1 MLKKIFSGVQPSG
14 NLHLGNFL
22 GAIKNFV
29 SLQNQENTD
38 CVYCIVDL
46 HAITT
51 KQDPKA
57 LKENIR
63 ETLATFIASGIDPK
77 KALYLISLAV
87 SAHSEGAW
95 ILSCIA
101 RMGWLNRMTQFK
113 EKAGKDKEKAS
124 VGLYSYPIL
133 MASDILLY
141 DSTHVPVGDDQ
152 KQHLELCRDIAQKFN
167 LDFNVPDFLKVPEPI
182 IQKYFSRIMSLK
194 DGTKKM
200 SKSDPSD
207 LSRVNLTDDKDVIK
221 NKIKKAKTDSLPIS
235 EKDIEKRFE
244 AKNLLEIYSSLSEKK
259 IEDTI
264 NQFDGRNFSEFKEKL
279 SDIMVEKISPISL
292 EINKLLNDKKY
303 LDKILIE
310 GIEKADKIA
319 NKKILEMKKLLDF
332 KMFVQT
338 QTTPNPNSLKF
349 IPGKAVSNKG
359 PIEIT
364 DKKNINNELVKNIL
378 SINGVTGIF
387 LGEDFL
393 SVNKKSEIEWQDLKH
408 IIISYINEFYSSGN
422 ELVIDDKS
430 EKNVSEFKEIE
441 KKIIKILET
450 KIRPAVARDGGDI
463 KFNKFENGIVEVKL
477 QGSCSGCPSSVITL
491 KNGVQNLLTHYIP
504 EVKEVIA
511 I

>member
-77 KALYLISLAV
+77 KSIIFNQSAV

-235 EKDIEKRFE
+235 KKDIEKRFE
-244 AKNLLEIYSSLSEKK
+244 AKNLLEIYSSLAEKK

-264 NQFDGRNFSEFKEKL
+264 SQFDGRNFSEFKEKL

-319 NKKILEMKKLLDF
+319 NKKILEMKK
-332 KMFVQT
+332 
-338 QTTPNPNSLKF
+338 
-349 IPGKAVSNKG
+349 
-359 PIEIT
+359 
-364 DKKNINNELVKNIL
+364 
-378 SINGVTGIF
+378 
-387 LGEDFL
+387 
-393 SVNKKSEIEWQDLKH
+393 
-408 IIISYINEFYSSGN
+408 IIGF
-422 ELVIDDKS
+422 
-430 EKNVSEFKEIE
+430 
-441 KKIIKILET
+441 
-450 KIRPAVARDGGDI
+450 
-463 KFNKFENGIVEVKL
+463 
-477 QGSCSGCPSSVITL
+477 
-491 KNGVQNLLTHYIP
+491 
-504 EVKEVIA
+504 
-511 I
+511 